1 MNVPA
6 THANMELL
14 AIIKSTN
21 ITVLVFLDIM
31 EPTVKLVNIDIK
43 NVYINIYKFIV
54 ILWYFINCYD
64 EIKINAIEYLF
75 TYECYIICFD
85 FVILYYLH
93 MNWPHRLPYRDRRVL
108 EQSLSEFRE
117 LLRLRELLQLFL
129 HRWIYRNLLRTEL
142 LCPPSTNCFS
152 TWNYDFLD
160 TFSKSVITYCLHFY
174 HFRNNNRYRRVFE

>member
-54 ILWYFINCYD
+54 IL
-64 EIKINAIEYLF
+64 
-75 TYECYIICFD
+75 
-85 FVILYYLH
+85 
-93 MNWPHRLPYRDRRVL
+93 
-108 EQSLSEFRE
+108 
-117 LLRLRELLQLFL
+117 
-129 HRWIYRNLLRTEL
+129 
-142 LCPPSTNCFS
+142 
-152 TWNYDFLD
+152 
-160 TFSKSVITYCLHFY
+160 
-174 HFRNNNRYRRVFE
+174 